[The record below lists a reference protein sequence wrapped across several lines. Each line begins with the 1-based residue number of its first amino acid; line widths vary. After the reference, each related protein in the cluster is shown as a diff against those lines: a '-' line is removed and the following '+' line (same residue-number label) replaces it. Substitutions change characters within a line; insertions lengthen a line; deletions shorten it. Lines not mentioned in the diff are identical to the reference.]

1 VPTGTH
7 KHSRKTTAMAMMT
20 AMTTARPQAHVHR
33 GADDRHGDR
42 KSHPREGHPGV
53 HRRWGRVCVTVPLP
67 LAQVEHKIVRASHDA
82 ITPTFPASRPTTDL
96 IAVLNVPEVRR

>member
-1 VPTGTH
+1 MPTGTH
-7 KHSRKTTAMAMMT
+7 KHSRKTTTMEMMMV
-20 AMTTARPQAHVHR
+20 MTTASTRR

-67 LAQVEHKIVRASHDA
+67 LAQVEHKIVRASHGA
-82 ITPTFPASRPTTDL
+82 MLTAFPASRPTTDL
-96 IAVLNVPEVRR
+96 VVVLNVQ